1 MQTLTDYTENLEIS
15 NVTEYVR
22 TCVQTMNF
30 EGAFKALRAILPEE
44 KRPMFDVEIGMLS
57 TNGGRVVLCLEY
69 IDMLR

>member
-15 NVTEYVR
+15 NVSEYVR
-22 TCVQTMNF
+22 GCVQIMNF
-30 EGAFKALRAILPEE
+30 EGAFKALRSILPEE
-44 KRPMFDVEIGMLS
+44 KRPTFDAEIGMLR